1 MAMMKIPLAS
11 WSSKMGKANMESLL
25 WKATA
30 LESKKVML
38 VNEYSGMAYGMRNE
52 LELKKKQLRLY
63 EENIIPALRNNYKS
77 MQLGYEQNTEELFM
91 LFDAWESL
99 YMTQLEY
106 TDLLNQALKMQVDI
120 ERLMEK
126 K

>member
-1 MAMMKIPLAS
+1 MN
-11 WSSKMGKANMESLL
+11 KANIESLK
-25 WKATA
+25 WKVNA
-30 LESKKVML
+30 LESQKQML

-52 LELKKKQLRLY
+52 LELKIKQLKLY
-63 EENIIPALRNNYKS
+63 DENIIPALRNNYKT

-91 LFDAWESL
+91 LFDAWETL

-106 TDLLNQALKMQVDI
+106 AELVNQALKLQVTI
-120 ERLMEK
+120 ERLIEK